1 MAEQLVVFDSN
12 LMLWQSHPT
21 VPDLMLKIFES
32 RATGRGY
39 DAVLVKVLTGNK
51 IDWHS
56 HAEANET
63 IYVIQGVGEILGAN
77 GEQHQASA
85 GPIKLAR
92 GSVVTIPVA
101 LRHAV
106 FNTGSE
112 PLLIFAFHSR
122 ATV

>member
-63 IYVIQGVGEILGAN
+63 IYVIQCVGEILGAN
-77 GEQHQASA
+77 ANQHQPRPLPTNL
-85 GPIKLAR
+85 PIAPLL
-92 GSVVTIPVA
+92 TIPY
-101 LRHAV
+101 
-106 FNTGSE
+106 
-112 PLLIFAFHSR
+112 PLLPP
-122 ATV
+122 